1 MGGVMGGAMGRA
13 GTAAEGVA
21 AAGAGNGG
29 GGISTIDARLRI
41 AAALILAI
49 VIVALRGWPALIA
62 ALGLAAALTAVFRCP
77 WRTTLRRL
85 LAIDSILV
93 LVVLTLPFS
102 EPGVPLFSAGP
113 LTASREGAERALAIL
128 LKANA
133 VALVMFAL
141 IGTLDVVGLGRG
153 LAGLRLP
160 PPLVHLLLLV
170 ARYVEVIGQE
180 RRRLRQAMTAR
191 AFRPRSDGRSW
202 QAFGWLVGML
212 LVRAFARAERVS
224 GAMRC
229 RGFRGQLDFA
239 GEAAGLTRGDGL
251 FAAALV
257 IAALSLIGL
266 AGL

>member
-1 MGGVMGGAMGRA
+1 MGGIGAA
-13 GTAAEGVA
+13 TDQAVA
-21 AAGAGNGG
+21 AAGAGRGNGE
-29 GGISTIDARLRI
+29 GIAAIDARLRI
-41 AAALILAI
+41 VAALILAI
-49 VIVALRGWPALIA
+49 VIVSLRGWPALIA
-62 ALGLAAALTAVFRCP
+62 ALGFAAALTALFRCP

-85 LAIDSILV
+85 LAIESILV

-113 LTASREGAERALAIL
+113 LTASREGVERALTIL

-141 IGTLDVVGLGRG
+141 IGSLDVVGLGRG

-229 RGFRGQLDFA
+229 RGFRGELHFA
-239 GEAAGLTRGDGL
+239 EEAGRLTRGDGR
-251 FAAALV
+251 FAATLA
-257 IAALSLIGL
+257 IAALLLIGL
-266 AGL
+266 AAL